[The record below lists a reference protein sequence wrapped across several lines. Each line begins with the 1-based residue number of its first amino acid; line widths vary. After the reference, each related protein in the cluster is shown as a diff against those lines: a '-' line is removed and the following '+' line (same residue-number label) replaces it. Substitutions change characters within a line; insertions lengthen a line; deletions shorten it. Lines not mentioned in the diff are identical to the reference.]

1 MRARHG
7 NELLGSIE
15 PDGFMPQGSKV
26 PEIATGSATD
36 VKNRIRRLALD
47 RIQEYQIVL
56 ADTVVLRTVTESP
69 REPIVIRDRR
79 CAEVADL
86 FRIV

>member
-1 MRARHG
+1 MRAGHG
-7 NELLGSIE
+7 NELLRSIE

-26 PEIATGSATD
+26 TEIATGPATE
-36 VKNRIRRLALD
+36 VKNRIRWAALD
-47 RIQEYQIVL
+47 RIEECQVVL
-56 ADTVVLRTVTESP
+56 TDIVVLRTVPESP
-69 REPIVIRDRR
+69 RESIVIRDRR